1 VPVGS
6 FGRWGHDAR
15 TGKWFWSWVL
25 RICGWLS
32 ASVWRVSDLRTPIEW
47 DPADAKAGPIG
58 SGAAS
63 RGSRPGRR
71 LTAWVALGVALLA
84 GVALLLRAPD
94 RSPAPAGRVSVAVA
108 WPAVQGAELPGNL
121 SDGPVFQP
129 LYFVDARTAVGTAPS
144 PDGSAVRLVITGA
157 AVRELRRRP
166 LSSGPEFNNLTVA
179 GDTLVWTESVAGRP
193 VEVWTAGLSG
203 GAPRRLTAD
212 TGDAVF
218 YGSQY
223 DLVVADGRVYWVA
236 AAKGG
241 TETEIRS
248 VALTG
253 GAVSVRDE
261 PGTWA
266 LTAWP
271 WVVDGGPDNPG
282 ATRLRSLLDNRE
294 TRVPGTGLTTC
305 GPVWCRVMVMA
316 SAGLVG
322 IDLMHPDGTA
332 RRRVAGSAAGA
343 AVTDVALLDRFAV
356 LSESE
361 PGSDLTGTSGL
372 LVYDLKTGRTVD
384 VGAVVSGVFARGG
397 VLWWSTGD
405 QDNLRWHTL
414 DLRTV

>member
-1 VPVGS
+1 M
-6 FGRWGHDAR
+6 
-15 TGKWFWSWVL
+15 
-25 RICGWLS
+25 
-32 ASVWRVSDLRTPIEW
+32 SDLRTPVEW
-47 DPADAKAGPIG
+47 DPAAPALPP
-58 SGAAS
+58 S
-63 RGSRPGRR
+63 RGDVVARRRPSRR
-71 LTAWVALGVALLA
+71 LTAGIALGVALLA

-94 RSPAPAGRVSVAVA
+94 RSGTPAARVSVAVA

-129 LYFVDARTAVGTAPS
+129 LYFLDARTAVGTAPS
-144 PDGSAVRLVITGA
+144 PDGTAVRLVVTGSQL
-157 AVRELRRRP
+157 RELRKRP
-166 LSSGPEFNNLTVA
+166 LSDGPEFNNVTVA

-193 VEVWTAGLSG
+193 VEVWAAGLSG
-203 GAPRRLTAD
+203 AAAHRLTAD

-241 TETEIRS
+241 ASTEIRS
-248 VALTG
+248 VALSG

-261 PGTWA
+261 PGTWG

-282 ATRLRSLLDNRE
+282 ATRLRSLTDNRE
-294 TRVPGTGLTTC
+294 TRVPGSGLTTC
-305 GPVWCRVMVMA
+305 GPAWCRVMVM
-316 SAGLVG
+316 SADGLTG

-356 LSESE
+356 LSESR
-361 PGSDLTGTSGL
+361 PDSDLTGTEGL

-384 VGAVVSGVFARGG
+384 VAAAVSGAFGRGG

-414 DLRTV
+414 DLRTAT